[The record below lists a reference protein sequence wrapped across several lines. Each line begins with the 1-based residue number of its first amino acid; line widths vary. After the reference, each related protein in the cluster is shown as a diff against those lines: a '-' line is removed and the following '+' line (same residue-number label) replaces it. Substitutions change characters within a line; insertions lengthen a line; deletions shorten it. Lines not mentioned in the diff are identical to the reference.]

1 MASFHVKASKKVEEL
16 DEGAEVEDPACVVG
30 YVREGMYH
38 FSVSC
43 ITLGG
48 HLWKVIH

>member
-1 MASFHVKASKKVEEL
+1 MASLLAKTKVSKKVEGLE
-16 DEGAEVEDPACVVG
+16 VG

-43 ITLGG
+43 ITLGDQLCEVT
-48 HLWKVIH
+48 H